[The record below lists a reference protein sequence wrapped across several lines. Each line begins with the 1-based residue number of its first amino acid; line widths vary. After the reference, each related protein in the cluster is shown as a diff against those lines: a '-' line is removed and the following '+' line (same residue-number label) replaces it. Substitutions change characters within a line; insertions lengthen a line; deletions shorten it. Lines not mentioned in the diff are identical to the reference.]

1 MPSLLYTPVVPCP
14 PRHRKRFR
22 WLLPVRSALLV
33 MVGLIALL
41 AAKPAPA
48 QELFILRVIGG
59 FFEPKAPVPE
69 PGPSAPPVPG
79 SMPEAQ
85 FHELLQKGD
94 LPALN
99 LACVE
104 ADGFGFTKRLQLL
117 QARLL
122 TIAPAP
128 QPFQTVLVNANAL
141 LSCRAPDAA
150 LIVLNRFSPQPGV
163 ERDQWLVQRWR
174 AAQAGLHHGLAVET
188 LEELAKGN
196 PASLETLALPLKLRN
211 DGSIATRPG
220 LDVYVD
226 HLLVLGRRSDAAAAL
241 LAGQMPGKP
250 MAERLKQAVALLNQM
265 PLQERDQ
272 LLERALD
279 QAAAAEAWGLAIEL
293 LDQQRAL
300 LLAEGAE
307 ASRPRERLERLSQR
321 VDDAYSAWQLARQDP
336 QQSERSN
343 QLQQQLRSPRT
354 AGGHAAAR
362 LATPAT
368 ASPRPPQP

>member
-1 MPSLLYTPVVPCP
+1 VPSLLYTPVVT
-14 PRHRKRFR
+14 RSRLR
-22 WLLPVRSALLV
+22 WALPL
-33 MVGLIALL
+33 LL
-41 AAKPAPA
+41 ALTAWLAASPAPA
-48 QELFILRVIGG
+48 QGLFILRAIGG
-59 FFEPKAPVPE
+59 FFEPKAPVPD

-79 SMPEAQ
+79 SMPELQ
-85 FHELLQKGD
+85 FQELLVTGD

-99 LACVE
+99 QACVE

-122 TIAPAP
+122 VMAPAP

-150 LIVLNRFSPQPGV
+150 LIVLNRFSPEPGL

-174 AAQAGLHHGLAVET
+174 AAQAGLHHSLAAET

-196 PASLETLALPLKLRN
+196 TASLETLALPLKLRD
-211 DGSIATRPG
+211 DGTIATRPG
-220 LDVYVD
+220 LDVYAD
-226 HLLVLGRRSDAAAAL
+226 HLLVLGRRSEAAAAL

-279 QAAAAEAWGLAIEL
+279 QAAAAEAWGLALEL
-293 LDQQRAL
+293 LEQQRAL
-300 LLAEGAE
+300 LVAEGVE

-336 QQSERSN
+336 EQSERTAA
-343 QLQQQLRSPRT
+343 LQQQLRSPR
-354 AGGHAAAR
+354 APGGHAAVL
-362 LATPAT
+362 LATPST
-368 ASPRPPQP
+368 ASPRLPQP

>member
-1 MPSLLYTPVVPCP
+1 MPTLLYTLMGRP
-14 PRHRKRFR
+14 R
-22 WLLPVRSALLV
+22 WLLLLSCLLTLVQPAWQPSA
-33 MVGLIALL
+33 AS
-41 AAKPAPA
+41 A
-48 QELFILRVIGG
+48 QEMFILRVLGG
-59 FFEPKAPVPE
+59 FFEPKAPVPQ

-85 FHELLQKGD
+85 FQELLTQGD
-94 LPALN
+94 LSALN

-104 ADGFGFTKRLQLL
+104 AAGFDFTRRLQLL

-150 LIVLNRFSPQPGV
+150 LSVLNRYSPRPGE

-188 LEELAKGN
+188 LDLLARGN
-196 PASLETLALPLKLRN
+196 PAALETVALPFRLRD
-211 DGSIATRPG
+211 DGTIATRSG

-226 HLLVLGRRSDAAAAL
+226 HLLVLGRRREAAAAL
-241 LAGQMPGKP
+241 LAGQMPGQP
-250 MAERLKQAVALLNQM
+250 RAQRLKQAVALLTEL
-265 PLQERDQ
+265 PLVQRDQ
-272 LLERALD
+272 LLEQALD

-293 LDQQRAL
+293 LENQRAL
-300 LLAEGAE
+300 LEAEGFA

-321 VDDAYSAWQLARQDP
+321 VDDAYSLWQLTRQDP
-336 QQSERSN
+336 QQSERTA
-343 QLQQQLRSPRT
+343 QLQQQLRSPRA
-354 AGGHAAAR
+354 AGGHASVWTR
-362 LATPAT
+362 PSAT
-368 ASPRPPQP
+368 APSSPAQP

>member
-1 MPSLLYTPVVPCP
+1 VPSLLYTPVVIRP
-14 PRHRKRFR
+14 
-22 WLLPVRSALLV
+22 
-33 MVGLIALL
+33 GLRRALL
-41 AAKPAPA
+41 ALLALMAWFSANPATA
-48 QELFILRVIGG
+48 QELFILRVVGG

-85 FHELLQKGD
+85 FQELLVKGD
-94 LPALN
+94 LTALN
-99 LACVE
+99 QACLE
-104 ADGFGFTKRLQLL
+104 ADGFGFTKRQQLL

-122 TIAPAP
+122 AMAPAP

-150 LIVLNRFSPQPGV
+150 LSVLNRYSPEPGV

-196 PASLETLALPLKLRN
+196 PATLETLALPLKLRD

-279 QAAAAEAWGLAIEL
+279 QAAAVEAWGLAIEL
-293 LDQQRAL
+293 LEQQRAL
-300 LLAEGAE
+300 LVAEGVE

-336 QQSERSN
+336 EQNERAAE
-343 QLQQQLRSPRT
+343 LKQQLRSPR
-354 AGGHAAAR
+354 APGGHAAVL
-362 LATPAT
+362 LATPST

>member
-1 MPSLLYTPVVPCP
+1 VPPLLYTPVVPSP
-14 PRHRKRFR
+14 PRLR
-22 WLLPVRSALLV
+22 WRARWRGALPVL
-33 MVGLIALL
+33 VGLMALL
-41 AAKPAPA
+41 AAQPAPA

-85 FHELLQKGD
+85 FQELLKGD

-104 ADGFGFTKRLQLL
+104 ADAFGFTKRLQLL

-122 TIAPAP
+122 VIAPAP

-174 AAQAGLHHGLAVET
+174 AAQAGLHHALAVET
-188 LEELAKGN
+188 LEQLAKGN
-196 PASLETLALPLKLRN
+196 PASLETLALPLKLRD

-279 QAAAAEAWGLAIEL
+279 QAAAAEAWGLALEL
-293 LDQQRAL
+293 LEQQRAL
-300 LLAEGAE
+300 LVAEGAE
-307 ASRPRERLERLSQR
+307 AGRPRERLERLSQR

-336 QQSERSN
+336 QQSERSA
-343 QLQQQLRSPRT
+343 QLQQQLRSPR
-354 AGGHAAAR
+354 ASGGHAAAR
-362 LATPAT
+362 LAPSSP
-368 ASPRPPQP
+368 ASPPSPQP